1 MTTGDKSLTRREAL
15 RAAVAVGGSAGLA
28 ACIDLESQ
36 SEDTTDDER
45 STGRP
50 AGTESATRPPTRQH
64 AWHEFSRTDE
74 HGNPVPARHHVLL
87 LAEYVGD
94 GPVDD
99 VDRSQVENAFR
110 ELEGA
115 YRWASDGLLF
125 TVGYSP
131 AYFDRYDEPLPGSVD
146 LPQPEAVASFEEP
159 SFDTPDLLVH
169 LASDRASAVL
179 EAEQALF
186 GESETANGS
195 EITET
200 VDETVE
206 QVDRRT
212 GFIGAG
218 LPAEHD
224 DVDGVPDGA
233 VPEASPLFMG
243 FKSGFAQNQ
252 ATEDSVTIPDGP
264 FAGGTT
270 QHLSLIRTELDQWYN
285 QDSRKQRVA
294 KMFSATHAA
303 EDLVEGVG
311 ENLGDSSLVA
321 ETGIA
326 ERVKDDAFEKG
337 VVGHTQKVARARDE
351 DGDPRLLRRD
361 FATVD
366 GGRTGV
372 HFLSLQETITDFVE
386 TRKAMNGED
395 VANVGGV
402 GTKNNNG
409 ILQYITTVRRG
420 NYLVPPRSKRSFPR
434 PT

>member
-1 MTTGDKSLTRREAL
+1 MTNGDKTLTRREAL

-36 SEDTTDDER
+36 PEDTTDDER

-99 VDRSQVENAFR
+99 VDRTQVENAFR

-146 LPQPEAVASFEEP
+146 LPQPEAVASFEDP

-186 GESETANGS
+186 GELETANGS

-200 VDETVE
+200 VDEVVE
-206 QVDRRT
+206 RVDRRT

-224 DVDGVPDGA
+224 DVDGVPDGT

-351 DGDPRLLRRD
+351 DGNPRLLRRD

>member
-1 MTTGDKSLTRREAL
+1 MTNGDKILTRREAL

-36 SEDTTDDER
+36 PEDTTDDER

-87 LAEYVGD
+87 LAEYVED

-99 VDRSQVENAFR
+99 VDRTQVENVFR

-146 LPQPEAVASFEEP
+146 LPQPEAVASFEGP

-186 GESETANGS
+186 GELETANGS

-200 VDETVE
+200 VDEVVE
-206 QVDRRT
+206 RVDRRT

-224 DVDGVPDGA
+224 DVDGVPDGT

-351 DGDPRLLRRD
+351 DGNPRLLRRD